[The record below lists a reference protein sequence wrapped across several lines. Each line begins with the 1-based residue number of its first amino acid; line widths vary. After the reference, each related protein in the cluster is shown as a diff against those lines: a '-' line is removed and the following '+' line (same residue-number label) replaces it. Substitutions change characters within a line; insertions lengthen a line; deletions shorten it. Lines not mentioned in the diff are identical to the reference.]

1 MAKVWL
7 GWRRCGW
14 DGEGVVGMTE
24 GAGRAFRPGSG
35 WLLYRHP
42 SLSIVRH
49 SGGSRNLGAAAVV
62 IRVSG
67 EYVLCAP
74 PSSPPLW
81 IPAFAGMTK
90 GGWDDG
96 GWLG

>member
-1 MAKVWL
+1 
-7 GWRRCGW
+7 
-14 DGEGVVGMTE
+14 MTE

-67 EYVLCAP
+67 EYGLCAP
-74 PSSPPLW
+74 PLVPSPLDSG
-81 IPAFAGMTK
+81 FRRNDE
-90 GGWDDG
+90 GWPE
-96 GWLG
+96 